1 MEEYIKWLENK
12 IEVCLED
19 KDLQRE
25 HWAFCQC
32 LKKYRELALRQPPV
46 RRSCSF
52 CQFFQHE
59 EIGDS
64 DFGGVY
70 AENATCSKYLDT
82 DKKTEEE
89 IPNFDRN
96 LERDCCKLDF
106 WRVLEIDNV
115 LSEKLAE
122 ESYRTGKMDETYEL
136 FKEHYTCP

>member
-1 MEEYIKWLENK
+1 MKEAKNLNNSET
-12 IEVCLED
+12 
-19 KDLQRE
+19 Q
-25 HWAFCQC
+25 
-32 LKKYRELALRQPPV
+32 ALNIPVV

-70 AENATCSKYLDT
+70 AENATCSQYLDT
-82 DKKTEEE
+82 DKETEEE
-89 IPNFDRN
+89 IPNFDREI
-96 LERDCCKLDF
+96 ERDCCKLDF

-122 ESYRTGKMDETYEL
+122 ESDRTGKMNETYEL
-136 FKEHYTCP
+136 FKERYNYA

>member
-1 MEEYIKWLENK
+1 MS
-12 IEVCLED
+12 IEKSINEATTSACFLG
-19 KDLQRE
+19 
-25 HWAFCQC
+25 A
-32 LKKYRELALRQPPV
+32 V

-64 DFGGVY
+64 DFGGMY

-82 DKKTEEE
+82 DKETEEE

-96 LERDCCKLDF
+96 LDRDCCNLDF
-106 WRVLEIDNV
+106 WRVIEIDNV

-122 ESYRTGKMDETYEL
+122 ESDRTGKMDETYEL
-136 FKEHYTCP
+136 FKERYNYA

>member
-1 MEEYIKWLENK
+1 MINNVEKP
-12 IEVCLED
+12 
-19 KDLQRE
+19 Q
-25 HWAFCQC
+25 
-32 LKKYRELALRQPPV
+32 LAIPHV
-46 RRSCSF
+46 RRSCYF

-115 LSEKLAE
+115 LLEKLAE
-122 ESYRTGKMDETYEL
+122 EFDRTGKMDETYEL
-136 FKEHYTCP
+136 FKEHYNYA